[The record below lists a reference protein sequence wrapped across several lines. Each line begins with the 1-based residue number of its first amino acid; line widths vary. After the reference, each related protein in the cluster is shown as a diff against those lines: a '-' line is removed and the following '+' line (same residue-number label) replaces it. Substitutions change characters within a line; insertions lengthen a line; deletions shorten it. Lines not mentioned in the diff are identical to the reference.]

1 MVHTQCDYTAH
12 PIWTKHVHT
21 STDVPFG
28 GVNNVSLKFRSQT
41 AKTNFGLM
49 HTTLKR
55 ERYKSK
61 HVHNFNTLMLCRSR
75 GNCYTGSPP
84 WTGLVGGLTTSQ
96 TNSRRRTA
104 AILNFVKML
113 ISLLDDDICTQF
125 RIKIQHW
132 TEYGQQLQDGF
143 QPTM

>member
-1 MVHTQCDYTAH
+1 MRCASGVFHATYGRRAGTPKLAQIAPMENGDKWHIHSAH

-61 HVHNFNTLMLCRSR
+61 HVHNFNTLMLRRSR
-75 GNCYTGSPP
+75 GNCYTG
-84 WTGLVGGLTTSQ
+84 
-96 TNSRRRTA
+96 
-104 AILNFVKML
+104 
-113 ISLLDDDICTQF
+113 
-125 RIKIQHW
+125 
-132 TEYGQQLQDGF
+132 
-143 QPTM
+143 